1 MAMTIR
7 NNRGAMKALGQLKK
21 NDSSLG
27 KQLKKVS
34 TGMKINDAG
43 DDASG
48 YSISERMR
56 AKIRALS
63 QCNDNA
69 SKGKNLLD
77 LASATVDKQVELM
90 RTLFTI
96 TMKASD
102 DTYTD
107 SDRAILQKEATQTMD
122 QIELLAQDT
131 TYNGI
136 QLLNQR
142 TTTIKMEDGLVFE
155 PTSGYVKNSDG
166 FIALSQIP
174 SSGADY
180 SVPKESNGSND
191 IVIDFDSIFNNAS
204 LNIPAD
210 LHGKG
215 FSLQCQACSQ
225 FVTFYF
231 DANSY
236 SSTRFG
242 PEVSDSSSRQPIC
255 YKVGVAGVQTAK
267 DLEAAVFNAVY
278 DTTGVG
284 TGRLPS
290 NSDVSTQIALIHSVQ
305 FKYDASAGQLHLYK
319 QSSGLTLKNGLMGD
333 FIPGKIPVPYND
345 PKQYLHIQSWDRG
358 SQNTMI
364 ELPNT
369 TLSMIFPDAKEHW
382 NIQPELKDYPKEW
395 PAGYEN
401 LTIAE
406 KQRKWLEDTWQY
418 PADIVTMD
426 LNNCVT
432 TRERANKFL
441 EHVNQGIKYLLS
453 ANTTLGAQSARM
465 EFMSANLTTAT
476 EQTQASESTIRDA
489 NMAKEMTE
497 YTKSNVLMQAAQSM
511 LAQANQSGSNVLS
524 LLQ

>member
-1 MAMTIR
+1 MAMTIM
-7 NNRGAMKALGQLKK
+7 NNSGAMLALGQAKK
-21 NDSSLG
+21 NDSDLS

-34 TGMKINDAG
+34 TGMRVNGAG

-56 AKIRALS
+56 VRIRALN
-63 QCNDNA
+63 QCTDNA
-69 SKGKNLLD
+69 GKGKNMID

-96 TMKASD
+96 AMKASD

-107 SDRAILQKEATQTMD
+107 VDRAILQKEASQTMD
-122 QIELLAQDT
+122 QIELLAQET

-142 TTTIKMEDGLVFE
+142 TTTIRMEDGLVFE
-155 PTSGYVKNSDG
+155 PTSGYVKNPSG
-166 FIALSQIP
+166 FVALSQLP

-191 IVIDFDSIFNNAS
+191 IVIDFDSIFNNTS

-210 LHGKG
+210 LHGRG

-255 YKVGVAGVQTAK
+255 YKVGVAGVRTAK

-345 PKQYLHIQSWDRG
+345 PKQLLRIQGGDRG

-369 TLSMIFPDAKEHW
+369 TLSMIFPDQKEHW
-382 NIQPELKDYPKEW
+382 NIQPTTADYPSEW
-395 PAGYEN
+395 PSDYAN

-426 LNNCVT
+426 LSNCVT
-432 TRERANKFL
+432 TRPLANKFL
-441 EHVNQGIKYLLS
+441 EYVNQGIKYLLS
-453 ANTTLGAQSARM
+453 ANTTLGAQSSRM
-465 EFMSANLTTAT
+465 DSMSANLVTAT
-476 EQTQASESTIRDA
+476 EQTQSSESTIRDA
-489 NMAKEMTE
+489 NMAKEMTD
-497 YTKSNVLMQAAQSM
+497 YTRANILTQSAQAMLSQANQNSSNVL
-511 LAQANQSGSNVLS
+511 G